1 MEINGKEVLICD
13 CEGTMAID
21 AKALAKACGAGD
33 VAVNTQLCRAQL
45 ANFER
50 TVAAGK
56 PAVVACTQEAP
67 LFLEASADAKDGT
80 KVSFTNIRER
90 AGWSKDGAKAIPKMA
105 ALLAEAA
112 LDIPSAPAV
121 SMESKGALLIIGK
134 DETAIEA
141 AKRLAGRLEVSV
153 LLAGK
158 PAVQPPRV
166 MDVPVFRGTVKA
178 ASGHLGAFR
187 IEVEN
192 FAPSRPSSRDGLAFE
207 TGAAR
212 GTSETDLI
220 LDLRGGTPLFQ
231 APDKRDGY
239 FNPDPGNPALVA
251 DALLKL
257 TDMVGVFE
265 KPRYIEYDAAI
276 CAHSRSRIVG
286 CRRCLDVCPTGAIAP
301 TEDKVAYDPYV
312 CAGCGACAS
321 VCPTGA
327 ASYQLPAGN
336 AIFERARTLL
346 GAFRR
351 AGGKAPVLLVHD
363 PVHGEE
369 MIDLIAR
376 FGDGLPARVLPF
388 AVNQTTQIGL
398 DFMTAAMAYGAARI
412 VLLVPPN
419 KGEEADPLRKE
430 AALAETVFEGLGYGT
445 GRILV
450 VDDADPDAVAA
461 KLWNLDDIALV
472 PAGDFL
478 PVGKK
483 RSIMMLALSHLH
495 ANAPNPVDTVALPEG
510 SPFGAVE
517 VRVDGCTLCLAC
529 VGACPT
535 GALKDNPDQP
545 MLRFAESAC
554 VQCGLCRATCP
565 EKVISLAPRLS
576 FLEAARTHQTI
587 KQEEPF
593 HCIRCGKAFGT
604 KASIERVTKKLE
616 DHAMFAGTK
625 QLDRLRMCD
634 TCRVVAMTEDEVH
647 PFAGTP
653 RPIPRTTQDYLD
665 EREELRRQA
674 AADMAAK
681 GLALKDDE
689 S

>member
-1 MEINGKEVLICD
+1 MEMNGKEVLVCD

-21 AKALAKACGAGD
+21 AKALAKACGGGD
-33 VAVNTQLCRAQL
+33 IAVNTQLCRAQL

-67 LFLEASADAKDGT
+67 LFLEASADAKDG
-80 KVSFTNIRER
+80 VEISFTNIRER

-134 DETAIEA
+134 DEIAIEA
-141 AKRLAGRLEVSV
+141 AKRMAGRLEVSV

-166 MDVPVFRGTVKA
+166 MDVPVFRGTIKA

-187 IEVEN
+187 IEIED

-286 CRRCLDVCPTGAIAP
+286 CRRCLDVCPTGAIVPA
-301 TEDKVAYDPYV
+301 EDKVVYDPYV

-327 ASYQLPAGN
+327 ATYQLPAGN

-351 AGGKAPVLLVHD
+351 AGGKTPILLVHD

-369 MIDLIAR
+369 TIDLIAR

-430 AALAETVFEGLGYGT
+430 AALGETVLEGLGYGT

-483 RSIMMLALSHLH
+483 RSVMMLALSHLH
-495 ANAPNPVDTVALPEG
+495 ANAPKPVDTVALPEG

-576 FLEAARTHQTI
+576 FLEAARTHRTI

-616 DHAMFAGTK
+616 GHAMFAGTK

-634 TCRVVAMTEDEVH
+634 TCRVVAMTEDEAH
-647 PFAGTP
+647 PFAGAP
-653 RPIPRTTQDYLD
+653 RPAVRTTENYLD
-665 EREELRRQA
+665 ERDELRRQA

>member
-1 MEINGKEVLICD
+1 MEINGKEVLVCD

-21 AKALAKACGAGD
+21 AKALAKACGGGD

-50 TVAAGK
+50 TAAAGK
-56 PAVVACTQEAP
+56 PALVACTQEAP
-67 LFLEASADAKDGT
+67 LFLEASADAKDT
-80 KVSFTNIRER
+80 AEISFTNIRER

-112 LDIPSAPAV
+112 LDMPSAPAV

-141 AKRLAGRLEVSV
+141 AKQLAGRLDVSV

-158 PAVQPPRV
+158 PDVQPPRL

-187 IEVEN
+187 IEVED
-192 FAPSRPSSRDGLAFE
+192 FAPCRPSSRDGLAFE
-207 TGAAR
+207 MGAAR

-301 TEDKVAYDPYV
+301 AEDKVVYDPYV

-327 ASYQLPAGN
+327 ATYQLPAGN

-351 AGGKAPVLLVHD
+351 AGGKVPILLIHD
-363 PVHGEE
+363 SVHGEE

-412 VLLVPPN
+412 VLLIPPN

-430 AALAETVFEGLGYGT
+430 VTLAETVFEGLGYGT
-445 GRILV
+445 GRVLT

-461 KLWNLDDIALV
+461 KLWNLHDIAPV

-535 GALKDNPDQP
+535 GALKDDPDQP

-576 FLEAARTHQTI
+576 FLEAARTHRTI

-616 DHAMFAGTK
+616 GHAMFAGTK

-647 PFAGTP
+647 PFAGAP
-653 RPIPRTTQDYLD
+653 RPAVRTTEDYLR
-665 EREELRRQA
+665 ERDELRRQA
-674 AADMAAK
+674 AADMTAK